1 MLPRTMPRLVT
12 VLAMAAAAAACNG
25 ASNPTSPSALLL
37 GVGNG
42 APSGAHYNLN
52 IIGVPKGKSADM
64 TGDNGH
70 RIFVNLDKSGTKPG
84 DKIYLYPSPDGTFQV
99 LDANGTDGQASFELP
114 APGTY
119 TIWARAVGTPGGSAS
134 IYDCVIYDNVEYC
147 PTTASLT
154 MTRNS
159 GKVAQFQNVTS
170 ELLTFDISYN
180 SDLVD
185 ACGST
190 SVPLFDS
197 CLQGYFWNYDNNGLK
212 VLQLRFY
219 SD

>member
-1 MLPRTMPRLVT
+1 MLSRTMPRLV
-12 VLAMAAAAAACNG
+12 AALVTAVAAVACNG
-25 ASNPTSPSALLL
+25 APTSTNAPPLLL

-42 APSGAHYNLN
+42 APSGSHYNLN
-52 IIGVPKGKSADM
+52 IIGVPKTKSADM

-70 RIFVNLDKSGTKPG
+70 RIFVNLDKSGTKVG
-84 DKIYLYPSPDGTFQV
+84 DKIYLYPSTDGTFQV

-119 TIWARAVGTPGGSAS
+119 TIWARAVGTPGGSAD

-159 GKVAQFQNVTS
+159 GKVAKFQNVTS

-180 SDLVD
+180 SNLVD
-185 ACGST
+185 ACGGT
-190 SVPLFDS
+190 SVQLFDS
-197 CLQGYFWNYDNNGLK
+197 CLQGYFWDYDNNGLK